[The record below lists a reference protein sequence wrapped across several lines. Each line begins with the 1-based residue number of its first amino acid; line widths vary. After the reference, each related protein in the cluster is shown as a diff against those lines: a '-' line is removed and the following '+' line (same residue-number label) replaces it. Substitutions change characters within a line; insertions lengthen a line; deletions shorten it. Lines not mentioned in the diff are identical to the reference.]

1 MSGTMA
7 TMAKL
12 VRRMTPLELR
22 IRIAASLSRNRWIP
36 YIGRWSDA
44 LVRDLEAIDPKR
56 YHKFLWEKHL
66 DSYGRR
72 YEPAE
77 LFSAHKLNG
86 TTEAYSAFIRDL
98 GAALERLGIDGTVG
112 GVLDVGCS
120 AGHVLRALETEVMP
134 ETEVLVGIDIDR
146 YATASGSAYL
156 SEVGSK
162 IRLLC
167 GDLEEL
173 DQLLDKQTF
182 DFSFAAGSLSYLN
195 QADTQNAVWTILSR
209 TDKLA
214 AFIGLAYPDGP
225 NDELPASVF
234 REQLGSMWT
243 HNFGDMVE
251 ARGWEVLSTRWKP
264 PSGSDR
270 QGLYSVFASPPLR
283 PFRGSSD
290 RASTFKIA

>member
-1 MSGTMA
+1 MSGFMA
-7 TMAKL
+7 TMAEF
-12 VRRMTPLELR
+12 VRRMAPLNLR
-22 IRIAASLSRNRWIP
+22 IRIVAWLSHHRWIP
-36 YIGRWSDA
+36 FVGRWLDA

-72 YEPAE
+72 YDPAE
-77 LFSAHKLNG
+77 LFSAHRLNG
-86 TTEAYSAFIRDL
+86 TTEAYSAFIQDL
-98 GAALERLGIDGTVG
+98 AAALERLDIDGAVS

-120 AGHVLRALETEVMP
+120 AGHVLRALETDIMP
-134 ETEVLVGIDIDR
+134 ETEVLVGVDIDR
-146 YATASGSAYL
+146 HATASGSKYL
-156 SEVGSK
+156 SQVGSK

-173 DQLLDKQTF
+173 DRLLNKQTF

-195 QADTQNAVWTILSR
+195 QADTQNAVWTILNH

-243 HNFGDMVE
+243 HNFGEMVK
-251 ARGWEVLSTRWKP
+251 ASGWEIISTRWKP
-264 PSGSDR
+264 PSGSDT
-270 QGLYSVFASPPLR
+270 QGLYSVFASPPR
-283 PFRGSSD
+283 PVR
-290 RASTFKIA
+290 RN

>member
-1 MSGTMA
+1 MSGSIA

-12 VRRMTPLELR
+12 VRRMVPLKLR
-22 IRIAASLSRNRWIP
+22 IRIAAWLSRNRWIP

-66 DSYGRR
+66 DSYGQR
-72 YEPAE
+72 YEPDQ

-86 TTEAYSAFIRDL
+86 TTEAYSAFMQDL
-98 GAALERLGIDGTVG
+98 AAALEGLGIDGTVG

-120 AGHVLRALETEVMP
+120 VGHVLRALETEVMP
-134 ETEVLVGIDIDR
+134 EAEVLVGVDIDR
-146 YATASGSAYL
+146 HATASGSAYL
-156 SEVGSK
+156 SQVGSK

-173 DQLLDKQTF
+173 DRLLEKQTF

-195 QADTQNAVWTILSR
+195 QADTQNAVWAILSH

-214 AFIGLAYPDGP
+214 AFIGLAHPHGP

-234 REQLGSMWT
+234 RDQLGSMWT

-251 ARGWEVLSTRWKP
+251 AKGWEVVSTRWKP
-264 PSGSDR
+264 PSGSDS
-270 QGLYSVFASPPLR
+270 QGLYSVFASPPR
-283 PFRGSSD
+283 PVPR
-290 RASTFKIA
+290 